1 MVLLTF
7 EIFGCA
13 RNHDKTS
20 QNSLTKL
27 MVSHDS
33 LRSMVTSQIAFD
45 LQDLESNLKFECRMD
60 RYCQVLV
67 SKFETLVPSLLVSS
81 KLEELLMMTQNQTFC
96 ALVVDQVLLFM
107 QMEIQI

>member
-1 MVLLTF
+1 
-7 EIFGCA
+7 
-13 RNHDKTS
+13 
-20 QNSLTKL
+20 

-45 LQDLESNLKFECRMD
+45 LQDLESNLNFECRMD
-60 RYCQVLV
+60 RYYQVLV

-81 KLEELLMMTQNQTFC
+81 KLGELLMMTQNQTFC

-107 QMEIQI
+107 QIEIQI